1 MQMEA
6 GLDTGP
12 VLLRGEMAIEPMDTT
27 ASLHTK
33 LAAQGADL
41 IVEAIERHGE
51 LSPIP
56 QCEDGVTYAKKIV
69 KAEARVD
76 WSASAEIVD
85 RQIRALSP
93 FPGAWCEY
101 QGERI
106 KLLTSSLS
114 DQSGAAGHVCGVEN
128 GLTIACGQG
137 AVRVQKLQRAGKST
151 QDADTF
157 LRGLNIPIGAQLD

>member
-1 MQMEA
+1 M
-6 GLDTGP
+6 
-12 VLLRGEMAIEPMDTT
+12 
-27 ASLHTK
+27 
-33 LAAQGADL
+33 
-41 IVEAIERHGE
+41 
-51 LSPIP
+51 
-56 QCEDGVTYAKKIV
+56 TYAKKIE

-76 WSASAEIVD
+76 WSAPAEIVD

-114 DQSGAAGHVCGVEN
+114 DQSGSAGQVCGVKN

-137 AVRVQKLQRAGKST
+137 AVRVQKLQRAGKSA